1 MATFKGMVNLRKRI
15 NSADPASFRKRVAPV
30 FQEALIRA
38 YSSYAETLASE
49 SVNPNFDNGSV
60 ASGNLLRA
68 FNKDLKTALT
78 VSASR
83 LYFSIGIKGSA
94 ATSQRGNPA
103 EYYEV
108 LDDSGNPRLVPT
120 EARILRWAKD
130 RGILTS
136 VNDRVKVGAR
146 WRPARY
152 LIRSIIRSILE
163 RTRRGGY
170 RSLRLTKKMQD
181 SIGLANDRSDLRTKI
196 RGLALY
202 TQ

>member
-1 MATFKGMVNLRKRI
+1 MANFKGMVNLRKRI
-15 NSADPASFRKRVAPV
+15 NSADPVSFRKRVAPV

-38 YSSYAETLASE
+38 YSTYAETLTSE
-49 SVNPNFDNGSV
+49 SANPEYGDSV

-83 LYFSIGIKGSA
+83 LYFSIGVKGNA

-108 LDDSGNPRLVPT
+108 LDDAGNPRLVPT

-152 LIRSIIRSILE
+152 LIRSLIRSILE

-170 RSLRLTKKMQD
+170 RSLHLTKKMQD

>member
-1 MATFKGMVNLRKRI
+1 MANFKGMVNLRKRI
-15 NSADPASFRKRVAPV
+15 NSADPVAFRKRVAPV

-38 YSSYAETLASE
+38 YSTYAETLTSE
-49 SVNPNFDNGSV
+49 SANPEYSDSV

-83 LYFSIGIKGSA
+83 LYFSIGVKGNA

-108 LDDSGNPRLVPT
+108 LDDAGNPRLVPT

-152 LIRSIIRSILE
+152 LIRSLIRSILE

-170 RSLRLTKKMQD
+170 RSLHLTKKMQD